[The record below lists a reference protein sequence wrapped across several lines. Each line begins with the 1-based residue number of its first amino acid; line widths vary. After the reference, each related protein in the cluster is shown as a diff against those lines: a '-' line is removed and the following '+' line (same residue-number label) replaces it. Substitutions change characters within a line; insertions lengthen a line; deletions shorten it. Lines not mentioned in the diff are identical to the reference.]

1 MPSKS
6 PVSISVLEEAVTAP
20 IETPPPVAPVSPSAQ
35 ASAPIQLLT
44 EMDSYLKDR
53 QAAQPPTLEAL
64 KSRIEITQLD
74 RNRLSLPD
82 YFEAYS
88 YDCTLGQ
95 GCHAHTWTTREVELQ
110 GGTALRS
117 AYQHHGDFLFRWVG
131 KDKRKLDYHLTVK
144 HWALVNRVY
153 FPDAPRHLFTANGCV
168 EVGDNLL
175 LFMPVKQALALRA
188 LPGQLSSERVKGRI
202 TPGKRRGSVLMTG
215 NPEDS
220 RFYEPKLAVGDEQDG
235 PEVGATTVDS

>member
-1 MPSKS
+1 MPFKSAPVS
-6 PVSISVLEEAVTAP
+6 PVIEEAVLVP
-20 IETPPPVAPVSPSAQ
+20 PETPAPVAPVSPPAQ
-35 ASAPIQLLT
+35 VSAPMQMLT
-44 EMDSYLKDR
+44 EMDAYLKDR

-64 KSRIEITQLD
+64 KSRIEVVQLD

-95 GCHAHTWTTREVELQ
+95 GCHAHAWTTREVEVQ
-110 GGTALRS
+110 GGPILRS
-117 AYQHHGDFLFRWVG
+117 AYQHHGEFLFRWVG

-153 FPDAPRHLFTANGCV
+153 FPEAPRHLFTANGCV

-188 LPGQLSSERVKGRI
+188 LPGQLSTERVKGRI

-215 NPEDS
+215 NPDDS
-220 RFYEPKLAVGDEQDG
+220 RFYEPKLAIGEEVDS
-235 PEVGATTVDS
+235 PEVGATTVEP